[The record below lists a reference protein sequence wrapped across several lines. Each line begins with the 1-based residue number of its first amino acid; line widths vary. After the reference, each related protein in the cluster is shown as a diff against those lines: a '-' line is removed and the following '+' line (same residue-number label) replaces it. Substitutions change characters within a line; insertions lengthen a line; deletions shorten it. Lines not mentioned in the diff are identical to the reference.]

1 MKFGKNRVQYSDF
14 YWEFYRYKKFDAY
27 FNQFGRELAQ
37 YTADFALEE
46 IPRLEKFFNYN
57 LDKRII
63 FIIFNKLSDFR
74 QSNIGLITGQDEYNI
89 GGVTTISRNKVFL
102 YYEGSYKK
110 FEEQITAA
118 IAKVLINEILYGF
131 ELKDNVTN
139 STLINLPEW
148 YFEGLISF
156 VSRGWDFEIENKVK
170 DGILSKRYKKFNR
183 LIGEDAVYAGHSF
196 WKFIADTYGESV
208 IPSIIYLTRIN
219 KNSNSCFLYA
229 LGFSLK
235 ELSYEWMAHYVDLYK
250 NDEDQRNIPKTG
262 KILKRPRRKRIY
274 QEIKLNPNG
283 KYIAYV
289 TNEMGRY
296 KIWIYNTETN
306 KNKKILRREHK
317 LEQITDYSYPVL
329 TWHPSGRILTFITE
343 EEGGI
348 RLYYYTLA
356 TKTLEVR
363 NLYYFEKIL
372 DFSFSDDGSLFVF
385 SGVKNG
391 KSDIFVHTIAS
402 GTYQQITDDIADDF
416 SPRFINN
423 SEQIIF
429 SSNRY
434 SDTLGSEINN
444 SKKRLYNDLFIFDY
458 KNMDNKLIRLSDKE
472 YVNKIQPYEFSKNK
486 FLVLNDESGIINRYV
501 TQFDSTISYIDT
513 TIHYRYYSESYP
525 VSNYSRNIIE
535 HDYNSKA
542 GQLGEIIFNDG
553 RYNMYNNS
561 VTEKIIAEDE
571 PEVTQ
576 FRKKLSRKLAE
587 KDSAEN
593 IYKKGISIQSMK
605 DNTIITSEQDT
616 FVFDEYEIDINNYI
630 FEKEKIN
637 YYNSK
642 LKDKNLTLS
651 LDTGKQKSPK
661 IRIYQPAF
669 YQNYMVNQIDFSFLN
684 ESYQAFTGGAVYFN
698 PGMNILFKIGT
709 NDLFDNY
716 KITGGLRLSPDFNS
730 NEYLISVE
738 NLKKRLD
745 KQLVFHRQT
754 FKNEGEEE
762 GYAFTVKTHTH
773 ELSLIF
779 RYPFDQV
786 KSWVRT
792 ITFRNDRTVFL
803 ATDVNYLNRENIYKT
818 WVGLKVEYIF
828 DNTRSLGINL
838 PSGTRYKLF
847 GELYQQVNDRF
858 DELVVLGVDFR
869 HYVKIHRNLI
879 WANRFAASTSQGSS
893 RLIYYLGGVDNW
905 TNLTPFK
912 VPTFIP
918 LNEIPINTEANYVY
932 QTVATNLRGFSQ
944 NIRNGNNF
952 ALINT
957 EIRWPIFKYIANYPI
972 SNSFLENFQIVG
984 FFDIGTAWS
993 GLTPWSKENAYDKQ
1007 LIPTDGNGY
1016 PITIIIDTDREPLV
1030 AGYGFGIRS
1039 QLLGY
1044 FIRLDW
1050 AWGIEDN
1057 KILDRIFYFSLSL
1070 DF

>member
-1 MKFGKNRVQYSDF
+1 
-14 YWEFYRYKKFDAY
+14 
-27 FNQFGRELAQ
+27 
-37 YTADFALEE
+37 
-46 IPRLEKFFNYN
+46 
-57 LDKRII
+57 
-63 FIIFNKLSDFR
+63 
-74 QSNIGLITGQDEYNI
+74 
-89 GGVTTISRNKVFL
+89 
-102 YYEGSYKK
+102 
-110 FEEQITAA
+110 
-118 IAKVLINEILYGF
+118 
-131 ELKDNVTN
+131 
-139 STLINLPEW
+139 
-148 YFEGLISF
+148 
-156 VSRGWDFEIENKVK
+156 
-170 DGILSKRYKKFNR
+170 
-183 LIGEDAVYAGHSF
+183 
-196 WKFIADTYGESV
+196 
-208 IPSIIYLTRIN
+208 
-219 KNSNSCFLYA
+219 
-229 LGFSLK
+229 
-235 ELSYEWMAHYVDLYK
+235 
-250 NDEDQRNIPKTG
+250 
-262 KILKRPRRKRIY
+262 
-274 QEIKLNPNG
+274 
-283 KYIAYV
+283 
-289 TNEMGRY
+289 
-296 KIWIYNTETN
+296 
-306 KNKKILRREHK
+306 
-317 LEQITDYSYPVL
+317 
-329 TWHPSGRILTFITE
+329 
-343 EEGGI
+343 
-348 RLYYYTLA
+348 
-356 TKTLEVR
+356 
-363 NLYYFEKIL
+363 
-372 DFSFSDDGSLFVF
+372 
-385 SGVKNG
+385 
-391 KSDIFVHTIAS
+391 
-402 GTYQQITDDIADDF
+402 
-416 SPRFINN
+416 
-423 SEQIIF
+423 
-429 SSNRY
+429 
-434 SDTLGSEINN
+434 
-444 SKKRLYNDLFIFDY
+444 
-458 KNMDNKLIRLSDKE
+458 
-472 YVNKIQPYEFSKNK
+472 
-486 FLVLNDESGIINRYV
+486 
-501 TQFDSTISYIDT
+501 
-513 TIHYRYYSESYP
+513 
-525 VSNYSRNIIE
+525 
-535 HDYNSKA
+535 
-542 GQLGEIIFNDG
+542 
-553 RYNMYNNS
+553 MYNNS

-571 PEVTQ
+571 PELTQ
-576 FRKKLSRKLAE
+576 FRTKLSRKLAE

-616 FVFDEYEIDINNYI
+616 FVFDEYELDINNYI

-698 PGMNILFKIGT
+698 PGMNMLFKIGT

-762 GYAFTVKTHTH
+762 GYSFTVKTHTH

-792 ITFRNDRTVFL
+792 IIFRNDRTVFL
-803 ATDVNYLNRENIYKT
+803 STDVNYLNRENIYKT

-1007 LIPTDGNGY
+1007 VIPTDGNGY

-1057 KILDRIFYFSLSL
+1057 KILDRLFYFSLSL